1 MVGIAPQDPTIPSTR
16 LALQAPGS
24 GHVAKIPTVV
34 KWSQRDRPPARI
46 ASWLV
51 NRSLRTGRLSG
62 RQPFETH
69 PAQLPVDTPHFTGV
83 GVDINL
89 DISA

>member
-1 MVGIAPQDPTIPSTR
+1 MVGIKPQDLTIPSTR

-24 GHVAKIPTVV
+24 GDVAKIPTAV
-34 KWSQRDRPPARI
+34 KWSQGDHKPARI
-46 ASWLV
+46 ASRLV
-51 NRSLRTGRLSG
+51 NRNMQTGRLSW

-69 PAQLPVDTPHFTGV
+69 PARLPVDTPHVTGV

-89 DISA
+89 DIPA

>member
-1 MVGIAPQDPTIPSTR
+1 MHIFLNYRGFGKRWRSLGDFAQST
-16 LALQAPGS
+16 QP
-24 GHVAKIPTVV
+24 
-34 KWSQRDRPPARI
+34 DRTPARI
-46 ASWLV
+46 ASGLV
-51 NRSLRTGRLSG
+51 NRNTQTGRLSW
-62 RQPFETH
+62 RHPFETH